1 MGSVEDARLVWMATK
16 GFIYDCMHRKLKRL
30 GILRSKNC
38 LGLEMS
44 YSNTV
49 SDELQV
55 KSRMTYYRDEQN
67 SLYIELGNII
77 IVTEVN
83 PASSWL

>member
-1 MGSVEDARLVWMATK
+1 MSYASQIKKVRN
-16 GFIYDCMHRKLKRL
+16 LKIKEL
-30 GILRSKNC
+30 QEKC

-55 KSRMTYYRDEQN
+55 KSRMTYYRDEKN
-67 SLYIELGNII
+67 SLYIELGNMI

-83 PASSWL
+83 PAGSWLWN